1 MKDLIIIGAGPAGIS
16 ASLYAKRANFDVLVF
31 YHGGGNLLKAHKIE
45 NYYGFPNGISGK
57 DLYQN
62 GIEQA
67 KNLGVEVQDAEITHI
82 ELNDDLTFS
91 VSANNQKFISKA
103 LIIASGNK
111 KLRPQIKGIEEF
123 EGKGISY
130 CAICDAFFYKNKNV
144 AVIGSGTFALSEAD
158 DLVNVV
164 SSVKIL
170 TNGIDKTELEKI
182 EKSSNKNYEI
192 DSRKIREI
200 KGNEDNSKLKS
211 VIFEDGSELSLDGI
225 FIALGEAGASD
236 FAKKLGLYLKDD
248 SIVVNEKMETNIKGL
263 YSCGNSTGG
272 LLQVSKAVYEGAVA
286 GLSAVEYLKSLKSQK
301 KS

>member
-31 YHGGGNLLKAHKIE
+31 YHGSGNLLKAHKIE

-67 KNLGVEVQDAEITHI
+67 KNLGVEVQNAEVTHI
-82 ELNDDLTFS
+82 ELNDDFTFTIT
-91 VSANNQKFISKA
+91 ADEKKFKSKA
-103 LIIASGNK
+103 LIIATGNK

-130 CAICDAFFYKNKNV
+130 CAICDAFFYRNKNV
-144 AVIGSGTFALSEAD
+144 VVIGSGSFALSEAEA
-158 DLVNVV
+158 LENIV

-170 TNGIDKTELEKI
+170 TNGIDKTDLEKI
-182 EKSSNKNYEI
+182 EQNLNKKYEI
-192 DSRKIREI
+192 DSRKIIEI
-200 KGNEDNSKLKS
+200 KGNEQGTKVKS
-211 VIFEDGSELSLDGI
+211 VIFEDNSELLVDGI

-272 LLQVSKAVYEGAVA
+272 LLQVSKAVYEGAIA
-286 GLSAVEYLKSLKSQK
+286 GLNAAEYLKNLKNS
-301 KS
+301 